1 MLKRLWL
8 RILVALFI
16 WAVLVTA
23 YFFVRA
29 TGLIP

>member
-23 YFFVRA
+23 YLFMRV
-29 TGLIP
+29 TGLIS